1 MMYNPQLETFIC
13 AADEGSFSKAAE
25 KMYISAPAVIKQIN
39 SLEGSLGL
47 QLFDRTHRGLSLTS
61 AGESLYSDAKYI
73 IRYCRESVER
83 AETAVDIKDEVIRVG
98 ISPLTQP
105 QVFVKLWPEI
115 QQIYPE
121 LKFQMVS
128 FENTLENAR
137 EILANLGNNID
148 VIAGIFDDTMLKL
161 RRCRGIEIKREP
173 ICAAVSIHHR
183 LAGKDRLNIEDLH
196 GETLLMMHRGWSEYI
211 DMLRDEIWE
220 QHPEISIKD
229 FDVYSIDVFNKCE
242 NSDDV
247 LIAVKNWE
255 GVHPLIKMIPVEWNY
270 GMPFGLLYS
279 EEPESKVRKLL
290 SAIDSIKKKT
300 DTKDI

>member
-73 IRYCRESVER
+73 IQYCRESVGR
-83 AETAVDIKDEVIRVG
+83 AETAAGIKDEVIRVG

-121 LKFQMVS
+121 LKFQLVS

-161 RRCRGIEIKREP
+161 RRCRGIEVKREP

-183 LAGKDRLNIEDLH
+183 LAGKEKLSIEDLH

-229 FDVYSIDVFNKCE
+229 FYVYSIDVFNQCE

-290 SAIDSIKKKT
+290 SAIDRIKKKS

>member
-83 AETAVDIKDEVIRVG
+83 AETAAGIKDEVIRVG

-121 LKFQMVS
+121 LKFQLVS

-183 LAGKDRLNIEDLH
+183 LAGKDKLSIEDLH
-196 GETLLMMHRGWSEYI
+196 GETLMMMHRGWSEYI
-211 DMLRDEIWE
+211 DMLRDEIWGK
-220 QHPEISIKD
+220 HPEISIKD
-229 FDVYSIDVFNKCE
+229 FDVYSIDVFNQCE

-290 SAIDSIKKKT
+290 SAIDSIKKKS